1 MTSEKMTPEAAII
14 ELNRC
19 KIEGYAPVDVDR
31 RNKAIEMAKA
41 ALRKKIP
48 QKPDNT
54 FEMVESITA
63 GTCPSC
69 VGLTSKYECF
79 CRHCGQALDWGTV

>member
-31 RNKAIEMAKA
+31 RNMAIEMAKA
-41 ALRKKIP
+41 ALRNQIKQEFKKP
-48 QKPDNT
+48 ND
-54 FEMVESITA
+54 
-63 GTCPSC
+63 
-69 VGLTSKYECF
+69 
-79 CRHCGQALDWGTV
+79 